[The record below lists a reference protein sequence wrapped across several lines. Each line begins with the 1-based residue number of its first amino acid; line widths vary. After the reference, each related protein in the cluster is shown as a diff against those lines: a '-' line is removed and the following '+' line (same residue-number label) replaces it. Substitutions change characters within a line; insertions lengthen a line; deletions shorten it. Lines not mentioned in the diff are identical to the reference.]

1 MDSIGIEGRKEIAS
15 GSAIVIREYLDEMRK
30 QGRIN
35 GELSIV
41 VKDGKKERRL
51 PLSFPIARDALR
63 PPMGYRRVTLG
74 ASLGQFPERKWT
86 LRVARFETATS
97 KKCPLFQKVMIAM
110 PRYSGC
116 SDQCRYR

>member
-1 MDSIGIEGRKEIAS
+1 MDSIGDLRVARKIAR

-51 PLSFPIARDALR
+51 PLVSHR
-63 PPMGYRRVTLG
+63 P
-74 ASLGQFPERKWT
+74 
-86 LRVARFETATS
+86 
-97 KKCPLFQKVMIAM
+97 
-110 PRYSGC
+110 
-116 SDQCRYR
+116 